1 MPIPS
6 PAERAFVAALVSVS
20 PEVLV
25 TVPEGDERTLAALEA
40 LGARREDSTP
50 RAPALEEQGAR
61 REDSPPRAPARVP
74 AGAAGGASALAHLR
88 EYLFAE
94 AAPAGPAEPGEA
106 VFFSAPG
113 EGREA
118 VEIARRITEEARDGT
133 PFDRMAVLLR
143 APVAYSSLFETALHR
158 AGIPA
163 FFARG
168 ARRPDPAGRALLLL
182 LDCALEKLSARRFA
196 EYLSLGQVPTP
207 GADGAPPAGRQVW
220 VAADDEA
227 LVLGPDDVA
236 PEGQNDQGASSDGE
250 QDADLDGSGAADS
263 AESPVLEGSLRAPW
277 KWERLLVDSAVIGG
291 RERWSRRLT
300 GLAAEQRLRL
310 DELRAEEPDSP
321 RLALIERDLANLEH
335 LERFALPIIERLA
348 ALPAQ
353 ATWGEWIGSSR
364 HSLR

>member
-1 MPIPS
+1 MRTGGLADRAALFELATLAAAAEPAASITRLPIVLLDVPIPS
-6 PAERAFVAALVSVS
+6 QAERAFVGALASVS

-25 TVPEGDERTLAALEA
+25 TVPEGDERTLAALEE
-40 LGARREDSTP
+40 LGARREDST
-50 RAPALEEQGAR
+50 RVLEELSAR
-61 REDSPPRAPARVP
+61 HADSTPQAPARVSASSP
-74 AGAAGGASALAHLR
+74 GGASALAHLR

-94 AAPAGPAEPGEA
+94 AAPAAPAEPGEA

-133 PFDRMAVLLR
+133 PFDRMAILLR

-207 GADGAPPAGRQVW
+207 GAGGAPPTGRRYGSRRTTKRSSARRSEDRTTRARAPTQSRTQSLP
-220 VAADDEA
+220 AA
-227 LVLGPDDVA
+227 A
-236 PEGQNDQGASSDGE
+236 PPTRPRARSSR
-250 QDADLDGSGAADS
+250 AACARPGSGS
-263 AESPVLEGSLRAPW
+263 GFSST
-277 KWERLLVDSAVIGG
+277 
-291 RERWSRRLT
+291 RR
-300 GLAAEQRLRL
+300 
-310 DELRAEEPDSP
+310 
-321 RLALIERDLANLEH
+321 
-335 LERFALPIIERLA
+335 
-348 ALPAQ
+348 
-353 ATWGEWIGSSR
+353 
-364 HSLR
+364 

>member
-1 MPIPS
+1 MRTGGL
-6 PAERAFVAALVSVS
+6 ADRAALF
-20 PEVLV
+20 ELA
-25 TVPEGDERTLAALEA
+25 TLAAAEEVRRRSGGCPSSCSTCRSRHPPNGPSWRRWSRSRPRCWSPCPRETIARWPRSRSSARAAKSCRAAALEKQ
-40 LGARREDSTP
+40 GARREDSTSRP
-50 RAPALEEQGAR
+50 HACPLGE
-61 REDSPPRAPARVP
+61 
-74 AGAAGGASALAHLR
+74 AGGASALAHLR

-133 PFDRMAVLLR
+133 PFDRMAILLR

-207 GADGAPPAGRQVW
+207 GAGGAPPTGRQVW

-236 PEGQNDQGASSDGE
+236 PEDANRAGARAPTKSRMPILPVPAPPTRPRALSSRAACARPGN
-250 QDADLDGSGAADS
+250 GSGS
-263 AESPVLEGSLRAPW
+263 SST
-277 KWERLLVDSAVIGG
+277 
-291 RERWSRRLT
+291 RR
-300 GLAAEQRLRL
+300 
-310 DELRAEEPDSP
+310 
-321 RLALIERDLANLEH
+321 
-335 LERFALPIIERLA
+335 
-348 ALPAQ
+348 
-353 ATWGEWIGSSR
+353 
-364 HSLR
+364 